1 MNYNTHVTFELL
13 HKELQ
18 QMIVEVF
25 AAKECIT
32 ISWFDLEDTFLD
44 LKDRDIEST
53 ATEIVHSNAAN
64 QFNHL
69 KHTNKNKTICIAYIL
84 SSVLSKP

>member
-1 MNYNTHVTFELL
+1 MNYNTHVTFELF

-32 ISWFDLEDTFLD
+32 IS
-44 LKDRDIEST
+44 
-53 ATEIVHSNAAN
+53 
-64 QFNHL
+64 
-69 KHTNKNKTICIAYIL
+69 
-84 SSVLSKP
+84 